1 MEQRE
6 LYPRTGVG
14 NGRYYVATLGGLLT
28 QACVETYSSREKP
41 GQCDGVV
48 TLTISQ
54 PLPYAD
60 LRLTSVETFPES
72 ERVAWAL
79 KRIRGFTD
87 HGWKRSGQ
95 SWDEIL
101 TETPDT

>member
-14 NGRYYVATLGGLLT
+14 NGRYYVAMLGGQLT
-28 QACVETYSSREKP
+28 QACVETYSSRETP

-48 TLTISQ
+48 TLVISQ
-54 PLPYAD
+54 RPPFTD
-60 LRLTSVETFPES
+60 IRLTSVETFPES
-72 ERVAWAL
+72 DRDVWAL
-79 KRIRGFTD
+79 NRARAFYAN
-87 HGWKRSGQ
+87 GWKRSGE

-101 TETPDT
+101 TKAPDE